1 MMKRL
6 IPCLDMRDG
15 RVVKGKKFQNIEDV
29 ADPVTLAK
37 QYEADG
43 ADELFILDIT
53 GRDRPQFLSIL
64 KEITQA
70 ISIPVTCGGAIRT
83 KDDVRD
89 VLDSGANKASIT
101 SAALDHPDLIKQISD
116 AFGSERLVLS
126 IDAKQVAEGSWHAFT
141 QGGQHDTKRDVIE
154 WAKTGQALGAGEILL
169 NSIDRDGIKDG
180 YALDLNQA
188 VSDAVS
194 IPVIASGGAG
204 TLEDFKRVFTE
215 TKVSAALA
223 ASVFHYGE
231 IQLTDLKAYL
241 REFEI
246 DVEEF

>member
-1 MMKRL
+1 MRKRL

-29 ADPVTLAK
+29 ADPITLAK

-53 GRDRPQFLSIL
+53 GTNRPQFLSIL

-70 ISIPVTCGGAIRT
+70 ISIPVTCGGAIRSV
-83 KDDVRD
+83 KDVRD
-89 VLDSGANKASIT
+89 VLDSGAEKASIT
-101 SAALDHPDLIKQISD
+101 SAALDNPDLIKQVSD
-116 AFGSERLVLS
+116 AFGRERIVLS
-126 IDAKQVAEGSWHAFT
+126 IDAKQVDQMTWHAFT
-141 QGGQHDTKRDVIE
+141 QGGKQDTKRDVIE

-180 YALDLNQA
+180 YALDLNKA
-188 VSDAVS
+188 VSDALS

-204 TLEDFKRVFTE
+204 SLEDFKNVFIE
-215 TKVSAALA
+215 TNVSAALA

-231 IQLTDLKAYL
+231 INLTDLKEYL